1 MLETR
6 GSFKIK
12 KKYFILYSVSDLNIL
27 VKHYC
32 KCDVFFAVLLVH
44 IHQNVYFSHTVIGLG
59 WLLTFVLYSTGFIF
73 NY

>member
-12 KKYFILYSVSDLNIL
+12 KTYFILYSVSDLNIL

-59 WLLTFVLYSTGFIF
+59 LSLIHI
-73 NY
+73 